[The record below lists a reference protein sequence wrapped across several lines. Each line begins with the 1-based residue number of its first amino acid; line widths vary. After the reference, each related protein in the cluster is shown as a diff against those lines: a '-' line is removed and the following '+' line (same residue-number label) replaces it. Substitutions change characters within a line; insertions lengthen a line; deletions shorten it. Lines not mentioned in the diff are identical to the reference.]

1 MTLKSYHDKVLRY
14 LHLSR
19 QPQAN
24 AHLCPE
30 LGVVR
35 ILTSPDTRNSRAL
48 SSGASILASI
58 SGAPSCVSVRV
69 NRRSKESFLA
79 GSFVT
84 LRRSTAYA
92 ALSCLLNFSFYN
104 SANFRGLLGYSQ
116 EVGASYRLSH
126 LEFFL
131 GSSKAF
137 NGSLT
142 GFGDDNS
149 ATFLSLSFNRKGY
162 AVFFLRGLRLPAYQ

>member
-1 MTLKSYHDKVLRY
+1 MTLQTYHYKVLRY

-19 QPQAN
+19 QAQTN
-24 AHLCPE
+24 AHLCPK
-30 LGVVR
+30 LGALR
-35 ILTSPDTRNSRAL
+35 ISTSPDTKSSRAL
-48 SSGASILASI
+48 SSGAGVLASI
-58 SGAPSCVSVRV
+58 SGGPSRVSVRV

-79 GSFVT
+79 GSCIT
-84 LRRSTAYA
+84 LRRSSAYA
-92 ALSCLLNFSFYN
+92 AISCLLNFSFYN
-104 SANFRGLLGYSQ
+104 SANFRGLLGSPQ
-116 EVGASYRLSH
+116 EVGASYRLAH

-142 GFGDDNS
+142 GFGDDSS

-162 AVFFLRGLRLPAYQ
+162 AVFFLRGLKLPAYP